1 MRFLLRNWHLKL
13 SAILLATIL
22 YTGFVFSGTFSVA
35 TIVVPASTV
44 NQPERSFLLSGDLGT
59 VRVEYRIISDG
70 LSGVLAEA
78 FVATVD
84 LSEYDMERAP
94 VPQVLPIEVT
104 ALTDGIDIISV
115 EPSTVR
121 VQLDRLQER
130 TVPVEVDPGTV
141 PQGLALGNPELS
153 AEEVEVR
160 GPSSVVAQVDRVVAR
175 IRIDPSGID
184 FDEPVGLVAVD
195 IQGQPIGA
203 GEIDIVPEVISV
215 QVDVEQVE
223 TTQTV
228 PIRLQI
234 EGAPAPGFAIEALSI
249 EPATVT
255 LRGLPEV
262 LAEIDDVLTAPINL
276 DASSADETFEVELV
290 LPDGSRLVDDEPAV
304 VTVSVTISPL
314 ISSRTFIVGVV
325 CQGSGA
331 NACLP
336 SLEQLTVTLSGPG
349 SALSALSASN
359 LTPILNVSGLGPGTY
374 SVAPVLAGVPDGV
387 DLLAITP
394 SAVSVT
400 IRAPA
405 TPEPSPASAP

>member
-1 MRFLLRNWHLKL
+1 MRFLLRNWHLKV

-22 YTGFVFSGTFSVA
+22 YTGFVFSGSFSVA
-35 TIVVPASTV
+35 TIEVRASTV

-59 VRVEYRIISDG
+59 VRVEYRTISDR

-94 VPQVLPIEVT
+94 APQVLPVDVT

-130 TVPVEVDPGTV
+130 TVPVEVDPGSV
-141 PQGLALGNPELS
+141 PQGLALGDPELS

-160 GPSSVVAQVDRVVAR
+160 GPSSVVAQVDRAVAR

-184 FDEPVGLVAVD
+184 FDEPVALVAVD

-203 GEIDIVPEVISV
+203 GEIDVVPAVISV

-223 TTQTV
+223 TTQTIPV
-228 PIRLQI
+228 RPQF
-234 EGAPAPGFAIEALSI
+234 EGAPAPGFGIQALRI

-262 LAEIDDVLTAPINL
+262 LAQLDDVLTAPINL
-276 DASSADETFEVELV
+276 DATSADESFEVELV
-290 LPDGSRLVDDEPAV
+290 LPDGSRLVDDEQSV
-304 VTVSVTISPL
+304 VIVSVTITPL
-314 ISSRTFIVGVV
+314 VASRTFVVGVV

-331 NACLP
+331 NACIP

-349 SALSALSASN
+349 SALSALSASA
-359 LTPILNVSGLGPGTY
+359 LTPILNVSGLGPGTH
-374 SVAPVLAGVPDGV
+374 SVAPVLVGLPDGV

-405 TPEPSPASAP
+405 TPEPSPTPAP